1 MRIFHLRDS
10 GHFLGSWEKSQFR
23 KQLRPRYGV
32 AGTNKGSREQE
43 QSSRGRRSEVESV
56 QSVDLAREPV
66 SSISEFLEEEI
77 INCVR

>member
-56 QSVDLAREPV
+56 HSTLPENRYV
-66 SSISEFLEEEI
+66 SSISVFLEEEI
-77 INCVR
+77 INFV